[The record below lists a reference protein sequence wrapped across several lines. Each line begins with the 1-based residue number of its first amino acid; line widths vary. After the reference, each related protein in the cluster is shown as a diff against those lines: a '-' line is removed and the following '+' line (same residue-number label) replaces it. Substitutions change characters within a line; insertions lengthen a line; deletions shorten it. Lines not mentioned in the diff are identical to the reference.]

1 MPSIQFA
8 KLDTN
13 IENFNNLISI
23 AANKQYKWMNQAL
36 FFILTML
43 IELINCKLDELKKLY
58 DMIKL

>member
-36 FFILTML
+36 FSFLR
-43 IELINCKLDELKKLY
+43 C
-58 DMIKL
+58 